1 MARVRVEVVYAL
13 AAAQD
18 VTAVE
23 LEEGARARD
32 ALHASGVLA
41 RHREIDLRRNKLSR
55 FGREIRSDEPLR
67 EGDRVE
73 ILRPLVMGPMEA
85 RRMRAHRKRR

>member
-1 MARVRVEVVYAL
+1 VYAL

-23 LEEGARARD
+23 LEEGACARD